1 LSPNQILRRTNT
13 KKALS
18 LLLLGLFFFFWAVLA
33 FHCHPDGRARD
44 ECPLC
49 RLSFQFS
56 SFVLASLLSIFLAP
70 SALILEAAKGGF
82 LCPLI
87 LTHSLHPRA
96 PPAF

>member
-1 LSPNQILRRTNT
+1 MANAILEKSSN

-18 LLLLGLFFFFWAVLA
+18 LLLLGLFVFFWAVLA
-33 FHCHPDGRARD
+33 FHYHPDGRTRD

-56 SFVLASLLSIFLAP
+56 SFVLGSLLSIFFAP

-87 LTHSLHPRA
+87 LTPSLHPRA

>member
-1 LSPNQILRRTNT
+1 M

-18 LLLLGLFFFFWAVLA
+18 LLLLGLFVFFWAILS
-33 FHCHPDGRARD
+33 FHFHPDGRARD

-56 SFVLASLLSIFLAP
+56 SFILASLLSIFLAF

-82 LCPLI
+82 LCHLI
-87 LTHSLHPRA
+87 LLQSLHPRA
-96 PPAF
+96 PPTF